1 MNESSQTVSRP
12 VVMIVITIMAIV
24 AGSFVI
30 FTHIADEFVHET
42 GQEHILFLQRQTLL
56 LQNVL
61 EPIQHEVSAGHFT
74 REQLH
79 ARLNSSLE
87 HLNADSLRATTGTF
101 FWVDVPQRTIHVP
114 VADASAPDVRAFEAS
129 RQRVMDRI
137 GAMHSFSAGKAPFPL
152 LPDRQ
157 FSDDEIA
164 GYVVPLSETGIAVG
178 TFFRAGSAFGA
189 HMHNVMRARIWGIVF
204 VMCLVI
210 PVAFALRG
218 IYVRDKQLL
227 RDIQERKEAQDAL
240 RESEER
246 FKTFMAFFPGCTF
259 IKDSEGRFVYM
270 NDTYQ
275 KTFGVTAADS
285 YGKTV
290 ADIFP
295 SHVVKRIVAE
305 DVLVLQG
312 QAVHGDHDMR
322 PVADGVLRHFYTSRF
337 PVMMAD
343 KRIFI
348 GGVHIDITEQKRV
361 EEQAR
366 QLEERLQRA
375 EKMEALGTLAG
386 GVAHDLNNILSGIVS
401 YPDMLLYQL
410 PPESPIRSALM
421 TIKQSGE
428 RAAAVVQDL
437 LTMARRGIQS
447 DAVVDLNDIVSSY
460 VASPEYTHM
469 FGEHR
474 GVDFSMS
481 LDPDLLPM
489 VGSAI
494 HLNKLVM
501 NLVTNAV
508 EAIESEGSVMLT
520 TKNVYLD
527 HTLPGYE
534 EARPG
539 EYLVLEITDTG
550 KGISSAD
557 IEKIFE
563 PFYTRKIL
571 GRSGTG
577 LGLAVVWGIIKD
589 HDGYIDVRSTPGA
602 GATFTVFFP
611 ATRMSLPAEEQR
623 VDLAQFHGRGES
635 VLIVDDLREQRE
647 IAASILTSLGYS
659 VTSVDSGLAAIE
671 WLKIHQV
678 DLVLLDMIMEPGLSG
693 LETYQR
699 MLAIR
704 PGQRAIVVSG
714 YAETDDVKEA
724 LALGAGMCVKKPY
737 LLDRLALA
745 VRQELDRT

>member
-1 MNESSQTVSRP
+1 MRESSQAVSRP
-12 VVMIVITIMAIV
+12 LVVIIITIAAIV

-30 FTHIADEFVHET
+30 FTHIADEFARET
-42 GQEHILFLQRQTLL
+42 GQEHILCLQRHTLL
-56 LQNVL
+56 LQNAL
-61 EPIQHEVSAGHFT
+61 EPILHEVSDGKITH
-74 REQLH
+74 EQLH
-79 ARLNSSLE
+79 ARLNVSLK
-87 HLNADSLRATTGTF
+87 HLNADLLREHTGTF
-101 FWVDVPQRTIHVP
+101 FWVDVPQQTLHIP
-114 VADASAPDVRAFEAS
+114 VADASAPDVRALEAL
-129 RQRVMDRI
+129 RQRVMDRV
-137 GAMHSFSAGKAPFPL
+137 AAVQASSAGKEPFLL

-157 FSDDEIA
+157 LSDDEIA
-164 GYVVPLSETGIAVG
+164 GYVVPLRETGIVVG

-189 HMHNVMRARIWGIVF
+189 HMHNVKQARIWGIIF
-204 VMCLVI
+204 VVCLVFPI
-210 PVAFALRG
+210 TVALRG
-218 IYVRDKQLL
+218 IYVRDKQLM

-246 FKTFMAFFPGCTF
+246 FTAFMAFFPGSAF

-275 KTFGVTAADS
+275 RTFGVAAADY

-295 SHVVKRIVAE
+295 PRVVKRIAAE
-305 DVLVLQG
+305 DSLVLQG
-312 QAVHGDHDMR
+312 QSVHGDHDIR
-322 PVADGVLRHFYTSRF
+322 AVADGSLRHFYTSRF

-348 GGVHIDITEQKRV
+348 GGEHIDITEQKRV

-366 QLEERLQRA
+366 QLEDRLQRA

-401 YPDMLLYQL
+401 YPDMLLFQL
-410 PPESPIRSALM
+410 PPDSPLRGALL

-447 DAVVDLNDIVSSY
+447 DTVVDLNDIVSSY
-460 VASPEYTHM
+460 LASPEYTHLLH
-469 FGEHR
+469 EHR
-474 GVDFSMS
+474 GVDLSIS
-481 LDPDLLPM
+481 LDSDLLPM
-489 VGSAI
+489 VGSTI

-527 HTLPGYE
+527 YALPGYE
-534 EARPG
+534 ETKPG

-550 KGISSAD
+550 KGIAQD
-557 IEKIFE
+557 DVEKIFE

-589 HDGYIDVRSTPGA
+589 HNGYIDVKSAPGA

-611 ATRMSLPAEEQR
+611 ATRMSISAKEQQ
-623 VDLAQFHGRGES
+623 VDHAQFRGRGES
-635 VLIVDDLREQRE
+635 ILIVDDLKDQRD
-647 IAASILTSLGYS
+647 IAVSILASLGYS
-659 VTSVDSGLAAIE
+659 VMSVDSGLAAVE
-671 WLKIHQV
+671 WLKEHPV
-678 DLVLLDMIMEPGLSG
+678 DLVLLDMIMEPGLNG

-699 MLAIR
+699 ILAIR

-724 LALGAGMCVKKPY
+724 LALGAGICVKKPY

-745 VRQELDRT
+745 VRQELDRS